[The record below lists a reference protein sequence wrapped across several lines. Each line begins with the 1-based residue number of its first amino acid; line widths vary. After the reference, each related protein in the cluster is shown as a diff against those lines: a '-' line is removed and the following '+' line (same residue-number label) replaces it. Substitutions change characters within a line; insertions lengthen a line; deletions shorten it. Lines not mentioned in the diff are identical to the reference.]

1 MPQSGRA
8 GRQDENWGGALAL
21 FPLGLVFAGILF
33 LAVSA
38 GRTTTSPE
46 PDAVQQ
52 AASSPSPS
60 ESAADEA
67 AAAAVIAI
75 SLARVAPQLPESAL
89 EPPTPKPTPEPK
101 QATAEAPRKAA
112 APRDA
117 AAKPSNPPTSRPA
130 AAQQAPKPQDSA
142 PPSAIETK
150 PAEEGLLARIGSY
163 APSPKKIAGAV
174 SDGVSKIASYIP
186 GL

>member
-1 MPQSGRA
+1 MPHSGRS
-8 GRQDENWGGALAL
+8 GKQNSGWKGALAL
-21 FPLGLVFAGILF
+21 FPLGFVFAGILF
-33 LAVSA
+33 LAIGA
-38 GRTTTSPE
+38 GRTTNAPM
-46 PDAVQQ
+46 PV
-52 AASSPSPS
+52 AATQMTAAQSSH

-89 EPPTPKPTPEPK
+89 EPPQPPKGAP
-101 QATAEAPRKAA
+101 AEAPRKPAA
-112 APRDA
+112 QRETGPRPAGQQAPRQA
-117 AAKPSNPPTSRPA
+117 PAQQAAKPQDITPA
-130 AAQQAPKPQDSA
+130 PAVEP
-142 PPSAIETK
+142 K
-150 PAEEGLLARIGSY
+150 PAEEGFLARIGSY

>member
-1 MPQSGRA
+1 MPQSDRSGEQATGWR
-8 GRQDENWGGALAL
+8 GAVAL
-21 FPLGLVFAGILF
+21 FPLGLVFAGITF
-33 LAVSA
+33 LAIGA
-38 GRTTTSPE
+38 GRTTNTPAPAATTQMTAS
-46 PDAVQQ
+46 Q
-52 AASSPSPS
+52 ASS

-89 EPPTPKPTPEPK
+89 EPPAPQAKPAQT
-101 QATAEAPRKAA
+101 EAPRKPAPQRESTGKPASQPSHRAA
-112 APRDA
+112 ATPA
-117 AAKPSNPPTSRPA
+117 QQPAKPPE
-130 AAQQAPKPQDSA
+130 SA
-142 PPSAIETK
+142 PPAAVETK
-150 PAEEGLLARIGSY
+150 PAEEGFFARIGSY

>member
-8 GRQDENWGGALAL
+8 GRQDDNRGGALAL
-21 FPLGLVFAGILF
+21 FPLGLVFAGIVF
-33 LAVSA
+33 LAVGA
-38 GRTTTSPE
+38 GRTPTSPA
-46 PDAVQQ
+46 PAQQ
-52 AASSPSPS
+52 AATSASTI
-60 ESAADEA
+60 ESAAADEA

-89 EPPTPKPTPEPK
+89 EPPAPKPTPEPK

-117 AAKPSNPPTSRPA
+117 AAKPPNPPTSRPA
-130 AAQQAPKPQDSA
+130 AAQQAPKPQDA
-142 PPSAIETK
+142 AQPSPVETK
-150 PAEEGLLARIGSY
+150 PADEGFLARIGSY

-174 SDGVSKIASYIP
+174 SEGVSKIASYIP